1 MRSSPGRHGIA
12 LFFDLECSV
21 ALAKPSGAVQFKR
34 IGAEKG
40 DSRSKQRLGGL
51 HHRYDLAA

>member
-40 DSRSKQRLGGL
+40 DSRLN
-51 HHRYDLAA
+51 

>member
-1 MRSSPGRHGIA
+1 MRSSPGQHGIA

-40 DSRSKQRLGGL
+40 DSSFRHSGVLCP
-51 HHRYDLAA
+51 YTP

>member
-1 MRSSPGRHGIA
+1 MKTKAANRLGTISITRSSPGWHGFA

-21 ALAKPSGAVQFKR
+21 ALAKPSGAIQFKR

-40 DSRSKQRLGGL
+40 DSS
-51 HHRYDLAA
+51 